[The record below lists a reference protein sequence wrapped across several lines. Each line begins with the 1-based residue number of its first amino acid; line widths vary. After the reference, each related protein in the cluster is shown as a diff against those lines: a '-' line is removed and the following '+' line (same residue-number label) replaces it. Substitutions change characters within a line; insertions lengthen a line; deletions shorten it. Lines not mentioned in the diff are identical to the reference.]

1 MRIHEK
7 QWHSSTDKE
16 IFGVDF
22 HRFTE
27 MEDRFNHMEIAEELG
42 VSLGEVKR
50 LKKKITR
57 T

>member
-1 MRIHEK
+1 MRFQEK
-7 QWHSSTDKE
+7 HWNSNMSKD
-16 IFGVDF
+16 IYGANF

-27 MEDRFNHMEIAEELG
+27 VEDQFNHMEIAEELG
-42 VSLGEVKR
+42 ISLGEVKK